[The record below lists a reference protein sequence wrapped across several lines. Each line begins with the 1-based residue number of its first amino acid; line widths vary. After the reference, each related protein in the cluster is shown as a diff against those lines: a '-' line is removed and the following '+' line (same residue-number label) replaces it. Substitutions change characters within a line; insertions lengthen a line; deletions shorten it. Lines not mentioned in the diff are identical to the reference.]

1 MMRRTAAAAVAVLA
15 VSLAGT
21 AAAVPA
27 VAGVTPA
34 SIQETVVQGGLNA
47 PRHLVLTRA
56 GLVVTEGG
64 TGGPVGT
71 SNCATGPST
80 EGAGTTQFC
89 TGPTGA
95 IVALSSRGQVIPVLS
110 ELPSVIEE
118 NIQEVTGPSAIAYG
132 HGQEAVTID
141 DFLVTKDGSNNLL
154 PKPFASAFGT
164 LLLLSHGQARVV
176 NIAAFAAAHP
186 QPASSLGTI
195 PGETAYDSDPY
206 DVVAYRGGWVVA
218 DAGANDL
225 LYVSVTG
232 HISMLARFP
241 AVAEQ
246 LPAGVLGNPAPITV
260 EAQAV
265 PSSVAVGP
273 DGALYVGLLRG
284 VPSDPGTAYIYRVV
298 PGQQPVIWARGLTSV
313 TSIAFDRQGRLL
325 ATEFNT
331 GGLLS
336 PPTVPGALVRI
347 SDGGQTVTTL
357 PVPGLF
363 QPTGVA
369 VSGNGTVY
377 VSNYGDSTTATS
389 TQPGEIVK
397 ITGLS

>member
-1 MMRRTAAAAVAVLA
+1 MRRTAAAAMVVLA
-15 VSLAGT
+15 ASLAGT
-21 AAAVPA
+21 AALPA
-27 VAGVTPA
+27 VAGATTPA
-34 SIQETVVQGGLNA
+34 GIQETVVQGGLNA
-47 PRHLVLTRA
+47 PRHLVITGA
-56 GLVVTEGG
+56 GLVVTEAG
-64 TGGPVGT
+64 TGGPAGT

-80 EGAGTTQFC
+80 ETAGTTQYC
-89 TGPTGA
+89 TGRTGA
-95 IVALSSRGQVIPVLS
+95 IFTLSSGGRIGPVLS
-110 ELPSVIEE
+110 KLPSVIEE

-141 DFLVTKDGSNNLL
+141 DFLVNKDGSNNLL

-164 LLLLSHGQARVV
+164 LRLLSGGKTRVV
-176 NIAAFAAAHP
+176 DIAAFAAAHP
-186 QPASSLGTI
+186 QSASSLGTI
-195 PGETAYDSDPY
+195 PGETPYDSDPY
-206 DVVAYRGGWVVA
+206 DVAAYRGGWVVA

-225 LYVSVTG
+225 LYVSASG
-232 HISMLARFP
+232 HVRMLARFP

-260 EAQAV
+260 QAQAV

-284 VPSDPGTAYIYRVV
+284 VPSDPGTSYIYRVV
-298 PGQQPVIWARGLTSV
+298 PGHQPVIWARGLTSV
-313 TSIAFDRQGRLL
+313 TSIAFDGQGRLL

-347 SDGGQTVTTL
+347 SNNGRTVTTL
-357 PVPGLF
+357 PVPGLY
-363 QPTGVA
+363 QPTGLA
-369 VSGNGTVY
+369 VSADGTVF
-377 VSNYGDSTTATS
+377 VSNYGDSTTLSS

-397 ITGLS
+397 VTGLS

>member
-1 MMRRTAAAAVAVLA
+1 MVVLA
-15 VSLAGT
+15 ASLAGT
-21 AAAVPA
+21 AALPA
-27 VAGVTPA
+27 VAGATTPA
-34 SIQETVVQGGLNA
+34 GIQETVVQGGLNA
-47 PRHLVLTRA
+47 PRHLVITGA
-56 GLVVTEGG
+56 GLVVTEAG
-64 TGGPVGT
+64 TGGPAGT

-80 EGAGTTQFC
+80 ETAGTTQYC
-89 TGPTGA
+89 TGRTGA
-95 IVALSSRGQVIPVLS
+95 ILTLSSGGRIGPVLS
-110 ELPSVIEE
+110 KLPSVIEE

-141 DFLVTKDGSNNLL
+141 DFLVNKDGSNNLV

-164 LLLLSHGQARVV
+164 LRLLSGGKTRVV
-176 NIAAFAAAHP
+176 DIAAFAAAHP
-186 QPASSLGTI
+186 QSASCLGTI
-195 PGETAYDSDPY
+195 PGETPYDSNPY
-206 DVVAYRGGWVVA
+206 DVAAYRGGWVVA

-225 LYVSVTG
+225 LYVSASG
-232 HISMLARFP
+232 HVRMLARFP

-260 EAQAV
+260 QAQAV

-284 VPSDPGTAYIYRVV
+284 VPSDPGTSYIYRVV
-298 PGQQPVIWARGLTSV
+298 PGHQPVIWARGLTSV
-313 TSIAFDRQGRLL
+313 TSIAFDGQGRLL

-347 SDGGQTVTTL
+347 SNNGRTVTTL
-357 PVPGLF
+357 QVPGLY
-363 QPTGVA
+363 QPTGLA
-369 VSGNGTVY
+369 VSADGTVF
-377 VSNYGDSTTATS
+377 VSNYGDSTTLSS

-397 ITGLS
+397 VTGLS